1 MAKGRGG
8 ELGTISGGI
17 YLQSDFRCLDNPKI
31 FVNTKI
37 NHLAVWILVVIHQLI
52 GWGWYA
58 VFGEKWLNLHAR
70 TMTDIE
76 RTHNVGAY
84 VFAIVTA
91 IVVNYTLAWL
101 ISRLNANTAVAGL
114 KIALLCWFGFLFVE
128 HATIAVFSAFETN
141 PWPLILIDMGRSLVA
156 FSISGLV
163 LGAWRRRAL

>member
-8 ELGTISGGI
+8 ELGTISAGI
-17 YLQSDFRCLDNPKI
+17 YLQSNFSRLDNPQT

-37 NHLAVWILVVIHQLI
+37 NHLAVWILVVVHQLI

-84 VFAIVTA
+84 MLRCRHRQSWSITR
-91 IVVNYTLAWL
+91 WL
-101 ISRLNANTAVAGL
+101 G
-114 KIALLCWFGFLFVE
+114 
-128 HATIAVFSAFETN
+128 
-141 PWPLILIDMGRSLVA
+141 
-156 FSISGLV
+156 
-163 LGAWRRRAL
+163 